1 MNARAISWTLGLA
14 FVGFIL
20 STKAAV
26 ESDSRMLL
34 AIGGAIAGF
43 ILGKFFV
50 KLTAKSK

>member
-1 MNARAISWTLGLA
+1 LGLA
-14 FVGFIL
+14 FVGFLL

-26 ESDSRMLL
+26 ESDSRMLIG
-34 AIGGAIAGF
+34 AVGGAIAGF